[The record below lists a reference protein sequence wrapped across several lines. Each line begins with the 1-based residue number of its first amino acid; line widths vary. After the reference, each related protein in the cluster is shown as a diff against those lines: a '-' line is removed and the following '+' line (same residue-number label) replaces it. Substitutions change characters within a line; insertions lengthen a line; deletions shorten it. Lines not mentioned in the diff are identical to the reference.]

1 MFAIILQATFSNFL
15 TIFLFAW
22 SWYIT
27 HRNGGKGNEPPRRE
41 KTEKPE
47 GCRKL
52 FAGNLSY
59 NIDDATIVD
68 FFKECGE
75 LTGLRWLTRQGTE
88 EFRVS
93 SVLHFFK
100 ILLHFIFVHTALF
113 FVNVFSLYFSL
124 FFLILFFNNS
134 YIVCNVPRVLDM
146 WNLLLLRKR
155 IKP

>member
-1 MFAIILQATFSNFL
+1 LSCQH
-15 TIFLFAW
+15 
-22 SWYIT
+22 
-27 HRNGGKGNEPPRRE
+27 HRNGGTAGNEPPRRE

-68 FFKECGE
+68 FFKDCGE

-93 SVLHFFK
+93 GGFRAWSAGDDSTRL
-100 ILLHFIFVHTALF
+100 
-113 FVNVFSLYFSL
+113 
-124 FFLILFFNNS
+124 
-134 YIVCNVPRVLDM
+134 P
-146 WNLLLLRKR
+146 
-155 IKP
+155 

>member
-1 MFAIILQATFSNFL
+1 MSD
-15 TIFLFAW
+15 
-22 SWYIT
+22 
-27 HRNGGKGNEPPRRE
+27 RNGGKGNEPPRRE

-93 SVLHFFK
+93 
-100 ILLHFIFVHTALF
+100 
-113 FVNVFSLYFSL
+113 
-124 FFLILFFNNS
+124 FLISTAHSNIFWSHFGL
-134 YIVCNVPRVLDM
+134 
-146 WNLLLLRKR
+146 
-155 IKP
+155 KPLMRF

>member
-1 MFAIILQATFSNFL
+1 LISTSHC
-15 TIFLFAW
+15 TKR
-22 SWYIT
+22 T
-27 HRNGGKGNEPPRRE
+27 HFTAYVSSCDPLRNGGAAGNEPPRRE

-68 FFKECGE
+68 FFKDCGE

-93 SVLHFFK
+93 
-100 ILLHFIFVHTALF
+100 A
-113 FVNVFSLYFSL
+113 
-124 FFLILFFNNS
+124 
-134 YIVCNVPRVLDM
+134 
-146 WNLLLLRKR
+146 
-155 IKP
+155 

>member
-1 MFAIILQATFSNFL
+1 VLSCDPL
-15 TIFLFAW
+15 
-22 SWYIT
+22 
-27 HRNGGKGNEPPRRE
+27 RNGGAAGNEPPRRE

-68 FFKECGE
+68 FFKDCGE

-93 SVLHFFK
+93 CWPASV
-100 ILLHFIFVHTALF
+100 V
-113 FVNVFSLYFSL
+113 VDV
-124 FFLILFFNNS
+124 
-134 YIVCNVPRVLDM
+134 VLSTVSGEC
-146 WNLLLLRKR
+146 
-155 IKP
+155 